1 MKYVIIIAV
10 VLFLV
15 YNIAKLVKA
24 IIDKRKSKASKKGVK
39 KRTLPKKKIKIRGTT
54 NSEHSNANYPNI
66 SRRFKWNGNRVR
78 KRT

>member
-24 IIDKRKSKASKKGVK
+24 IIDKRKSKESKEKGGEEK
-39 KRTLPKKKIKIRGTT
+39 NLAEEENKNKG
-54 NSEHSNANYPNI
+54 EDE
-66 SRRFKWNGNRVR
+66 
-78 KRT
+78 

>member
-24 IIDKRKSKASKKGVK
+24 IIDKRKSKASKDKGGEK
-39 KRTLPKKKIKIRGTT
+39 ENLAEEENKDKGD
-54 NSEHSNANYPNI
+54 ND
-66 SRRFKWNGNRVR
+66 
-78 KRT
+78 

>member
-24 IIDKRKSKASKKGVK
+24 IIDKKKSKASKDKGGENENLAEEENK
-39 KRTLPKKKIKIRGTT
+39 DKGD
-54 NSEHSNANYPNI
+54 NE
-66 SRRFKWNGNRVR
+66 
-78 KRT
+78 

>member
-24 IIDKRKSKASKKGVK
+24 IIDKRKSKASK
-39 KRTLPKKKIKIRGTT
+39 
-54 NSEHSNANYPNI
+54 E
-66 SRRFKWNGNRVR
+66 NGGEERNLA
-78 KRT
+78 